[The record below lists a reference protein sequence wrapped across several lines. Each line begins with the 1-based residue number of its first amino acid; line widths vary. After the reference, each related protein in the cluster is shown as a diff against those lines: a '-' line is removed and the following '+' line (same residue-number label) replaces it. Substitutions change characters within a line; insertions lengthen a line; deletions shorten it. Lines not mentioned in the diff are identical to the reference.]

1 MGRRILVIQGHPDSF
16 GAHFDHALAAAY
28 VEGAESGGHEVRRLD
43 VGTIEFPLIRSR
55 DDWQSGDTP
64 PAIASAQADL
74 LWADHLVLVYPL
86 WLGTMPALLKGF
98 IEQVLR
104 PQYAFGDTPGKMQ
117 HPLRG
122 RSARVV
128 VTMGMP
134 GFVYRGFFRAH
145 SLKSL
150 ERNILHF
157 VGIRPVRT
165 SVVGS
170 VEGAASHRERWLR
183 TLRALGEEAR

>member
-1 MGRRILVIQGHPDSF
+1 MGRRILVVQGHPDAS
-16 GAHFDHALAAAY
+16 GQHFDHALADAY
-28 VEGAESGGHEVRRLD
+28 AESAEAAGHALRRLD
-43 VGTIEFPLIRSR
+43 VGAIEFPLIRSR
-55 DDWQSGDTP
+55 DAWQGDEVP
-64 PAIASAQADL
+64 PAIAAAQQDL
-74 LWADHLVLVYPL
+74 LWCDHLCLVYPL

-98 IEQVLR
+98 LEQLLR
-104 PQYAFGDTPGKMQ
+104 PEYAFGDTPGRMQ

-134 GFVYRGFFRAH
+134 ALVYRGFFRSH

-165 SVVGS
+165 SVVGG
-170 VEGAASHRERWLR
+170 VEGRAAHRERWLR
-183 TLRALGEEAR
+183 AMRSLGESGR

>member
-1 MGRRILVIQGHPDSF
+1 MARRILVVQGHPDPS
-16 GAHFDHALAAAY
+16 GNHFDHALAAAY
-28 VEGAESGGHEVRRLD
+28 AEGAEAGGHEVRRVD
-43 VGTIEFPLIRSR
+43 VGAIDFPLIRSR
-55 DDWQSGDTP
+55 EDWQSEDVP
-64 PAIASAQADL
+64 EAIASAQGDV
-74 LWADHLVLVYPL
+74 LWCDHLFLVYPL

-98 IEQVLR
+98 LEQVLR
-104 PQYAFGDTPGKMQ
+104 PEYAFGDTPGRMQ

-134 GFVYRGFFRAH
+134 AFVYRGFFRAH

-157 VGIRPVRT
+157 VGIRPVRS
-165 SVVGS
+165 SVVGG
-170 VEGAASHRERWLR
+170 VEGRASSRERS
-183 TLRALGEEAR
+183 LRAIRRLGEEAR

>member
-1 MGRRILVIQGHPDSF
+1 V
-16 GAHFDHALAAAY
+16 
-28 VEGAESGGHEVRRLD
+28 
-43 VGTIEFPLIRSR
+43 
-55 DDWQSGDTP
+55 
-64 PAIASAQADL
+64 
-74 LWADHLVLVYPL
+74 LWCNHLFLVYPL

-98 IEQVLR
+98 LEQVLR
-104 PQYAFGDTPGKMQ
+104 PEYAFGDTPGRMQ

-134 GFVYRGFFRAH
+134 AFVYRGFFRAH

-157 VGIRPVRT
+157 VGIRPVRS
-165 SVVGS
+165 SVIGGI
-170 VEGAASHRERWLR
+170 EGRASNRERGLR
-183 TLRALGEEAR
+183 AMRALGEYAR